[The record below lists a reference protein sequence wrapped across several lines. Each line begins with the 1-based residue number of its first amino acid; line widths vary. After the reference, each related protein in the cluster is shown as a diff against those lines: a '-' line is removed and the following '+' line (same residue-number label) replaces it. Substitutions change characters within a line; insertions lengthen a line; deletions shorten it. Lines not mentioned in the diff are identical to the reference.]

1 MLTKRQNLIECVSG
15 GNPDRYVN
23 QYEAFGLITPMI
35 HYDLSHFESDGYMI
49 DDWGV
54 YQAQVKGQENMGVF
68 PLHDQKHLIIKDI
81 SNWRNEV
88 SKPKNPDCA
97 EIWEPLQAQAE
108 SIDRNEQ
115 FVTSVCIP
123 GMLERCH
130 HLMGLTEC
138 MAAFYEEPEEME
150 ELIDMIV
157 EYELEVAKCHIKYI
171 KPDALLHHDDW
182 GTKLSTFMAPDML
195 EEFFLKP
202 YQKVYGYY
210 KEHGV
215 QYVVHHSDSYG
226 ETLLPF
232 MEKVGIDIWQGC
244 LRTTNDLPRLVREWG
259 GKISF
264 MGGIENAMVDK
275 PDWTEEEVVAETN
288 TALDFVQSKKYY
300 IPCMTSGLN
309 SSNFPGVYD
318 IVTRTINER
327 SLVDFK

>member
-23 QYEAFGLITPMI
+23 QYEAFNLIVPMI
-35 HYDLSHFESDGYMI
+35 HYDLSHLESDGYMI

-68 PLHDQKHLIIKDI
+68 PLHDMEHRVIKDI
-81 SNWRNEV
+81 CNWRNEV
-88 SKPKNPDCA
+88 IKPKDPDCA

-108 SIDRNEQ
+108 ATDKNEQ

-130 HLMGLTEC
+130 HLMEMTEC

-171 KPDALLHHDDW
+171 KPEVLLHHDDW

-210 KEHGV
+210 KDHGV
-215 QYVVHHSDSYG
+215 KYIVHHSDSYG

-244 LRTTNDLPRLVREWG
+244 LRTTNDLPR
-259 GKISF
+259 KITF

-275 PDWTEEEVVAETN
+275 PGWTEEEVVAEVI
-288 TALDFVQSKKYY
+288 TALDFVHSKKYY

-309 SSNFPGVYD
+309 SSSFPGVYD
-318 IVTRTINER
+318 IASRTIDER
-327 SLVDFK
+327 SAVDFK